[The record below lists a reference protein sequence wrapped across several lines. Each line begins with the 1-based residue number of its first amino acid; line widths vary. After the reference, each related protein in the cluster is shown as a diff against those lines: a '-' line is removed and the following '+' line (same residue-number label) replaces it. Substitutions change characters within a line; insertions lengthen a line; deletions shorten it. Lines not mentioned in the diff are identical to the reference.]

1 MRTTV
6 ALDPDVAAEVERL
19 RRERSAGVS
28 AVVNELIRRGMTA
41 PVAQGAFTQTVSPM
55 GARLDVTNI
64 AEVIETIDGPSAS

>member
-28 AVVNELIRRGMTA
+28 LIVNELIRRGMS
-41 PVAQGAFTQTVSPM
+41 AQPSREPFVQTVSSM
-55 GARLDVTNI
+55 GARMDVSNVT
-64 AEVIETIDGPSAS
+64 EVLETIAGPSAR